1 VTEARDSEHQLMGE
15 QRWTEMVKSHD
26 NLLEAV
32 KQFIGKGY
40 PTDDI
45 TLMTV
50 RRPK

>member
-1 VTEARDSEHQLMGE
+1 MGE
-15 QRWTEMVKSHD
+15 QHWVEMVKTHTD
-26 NLLEAV
+26 PMEAV